1 MCNYYAY
8 SSLYIYIG
16 LILYNNI
23 LISSMYLEFN
33 HLISCIS
40 SKHLLRHA
48 HIQAGYRIYLLRHA
62 YITTGCRSYAYLLTH
77 IIIEVP
83 CIRVNPFC
91 FDFKDSYPISKATLL
106 ITASSSIF

>member
-1 MCNYYAY
+1 MHIAH
-8 SSLYIYIG
+8 YIYIG

-40 SKHLLRHA
+40 SKH
-48 HIQAGYRIYLLRHA
+48 LLRHA